1 MSGTLVHKQDARPI
15 VSLSSL
21 SPVVDFTRF
30 ASLKGEFEAE
40 GLNSVELAAEV
51 IWSARR
57 GLDYLV
63 KIGGCEAKSD
73 VEYLQRLGVRSI
85 VAPMIESSFAMSK
98 YMSMLPEDAFDH
110 VGVTVET
117 FHAVD
122 RIEEILNA
130 GTKLTA
136 VTIGRSDLTA
146 SFGGSSTN
154 CPETLEKTL
163 KVARAAKVRGFEVT
177 MGGSVDARTRELL
190 REGHPLAE
198 VIDAVETRKVV
209 MPIARFLEEGTLEDS
224 ITVECELLDLR
235 MKPIRAALQAMSD
248 RFEKISS
255 RV

>member
-1 MSGTLVHKQDARPI
+1 MSGTLVQKQGARPI
-15 VSLSSL
+15 AFLESLATAI
-21 SPVVDFTRF
+21 DFTRF
-30 ASLKGEFEAE
+30 TSLKGEFEAE
-40 GLNSVELAAEV
+40 GLNAIELAGEV

-73 VEYLQRLGVRSI
+73 IEYLQHLGVRNV

-98 YMSMLPEDAFDH
+98 YMAMLPDRAFDH
-110 VGVTVET
+110 VGATIET

-154 CPETLEKTL
+154 CPETLDKTL
-163 KVARAAKVRGFEVT
+163 RVARAAKARGLEVT

-190 REGHPLAE
+190 REGHPLAQ
-198 VIDAVETRKVV
+198 VIDAVETRKIV
-209 MPIARFLEEGTLEDS
+209 MPISTFIEDGTLEDS
-224 ITVECELLDLR
+224 ITVECELLELR
-235 MKPIRAALQAMSD
+235 MRPLRASLKAMTD
-248 RFEKISS
+248 RYEKIRS

>member
-1 MSGTLVHKQDARPI
+1 MSGTLVQRQGARP
-15 VSLSSL
+15 VVFLE
-21 SPVVDFTRF
+21 PVAPPIDFSRF

-40 GLNSVELAAEV
+40 GLNAVELAAEV
-51 IWSARR
+51 IWAARH

-73 VEYLQRLGVRSI
+73 IDYLQRLGVRNV
-85 VAPMIESSFAMSK
+85 VAPMIESGFAMSK
-98 YMSMLPEDAFDH
+98 YMSMLPDEAFDH
-110 VGVTVET
+110 VGVTIET

-122 RIEEILNA
+122 RIEEILDA

-163 KVARAAKVRGFEVT
+163 KVARAAKARDLEVT
-177 MGGSVDARTRELL
+177 MGGSVDSRTRELL

-198 VIDAVETRKVV
+198 VIDAIETRKIV
-209 MPIARFLEEGTLEDS
+209 MPISTFIEDGTLEDS
-224 ITVECELLDLR
+224 ISVEYKLLEQRMRPLR
-235 MKPIRAALQAMSD
+235 ASLKAMSD
-248 RFEKISS
+248 RYEKIRS